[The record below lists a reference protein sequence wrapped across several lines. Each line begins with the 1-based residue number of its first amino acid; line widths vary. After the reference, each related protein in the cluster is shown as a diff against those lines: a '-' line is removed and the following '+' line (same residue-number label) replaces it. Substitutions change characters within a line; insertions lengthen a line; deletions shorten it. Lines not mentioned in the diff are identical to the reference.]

1 MSQREYHIVVL
12 GSAQFVQNVW
22 IESYDP
28 TIEDSYRKVLEV
40 DGRHVILEILDT
52 AGTEQFSKELYMKTG
67 QGFLLVFSITSESS
81 FWELAELREQIRRIK
96 EDSNVPMVL
105 IGNKSDLEDDRAVPR
120 PRAFA
125 ISREWNVPYFETSAR
140 RRANVDEA
148 FVDLCRQII
157 RKDQTERTRMAPPDS
172 PRPGEPLALTYAF
185 FDLNTTLTHPPSIPH
200 YTTINLATLTST
212 SSHSNQTPP
221 TNLPIKMSAPN
232 ANAPNEGI
240 VGQAVN
246 SVKNAAN
253 YVSESIQGSTAEANK
268 EANKQQAKGNVP
280 GQDSI
285 GDRISGGLNA
295 ASDKI
300 NQEKHDGAAEANKRS
315 I

>member
-12 GSAQFVQNVW
+12 GSGGVGKSCLTAQFVQNVW

-52 AGTEQFSKELYMKTG
+52 AGTEQFTAMRELYMKTG

-157 RKDQTERTRMAPPDS
+157 RKDQNERNRMAPPDS
-172 PRPGEPLALTYAF
+172 PRPGGPRSR
-185 FDLNTTLTHPPSIPH
+185 THTGRPKRKAHRPH
-200 YTTINLATLTST
+200 CTIL
-212 SSHSNQTPP
+212 
-221 TNLPIKMSAPN
+221 
-232 ANAPNEGI
+232 
-240 VGQAVN
+240 
-246 SVKNAAN
+246 
-253 YVSESIQGSTAEANK
+253 
-268 EANKQQAKGNVP
+268 
-280 GQDSI
+280 
-285 GDRISGGLNA
+285 
-295 ASDKI
+295 
-300 NQEKHDGAAEANKRS
+300 
-315 I
+315 

>member
-12 GSAQFVQNVW
+12 GSGGVGKSCLTAQFVQNVW

-52 AGTEQFSKELYMKTG
+52 AGTEQFKLYMKTG

-157 RKDQTERTRMAPPDS
+157 RKDQNERSRMAPPDS
-172 PRPGEPLALTYAF
+172 PRPGGPR
-185 FDLNTTLTHPPSIPH
+185 NRTHTGRPKRKAHRPH
-200 YTTINLATLTST
+200 S
-212 SSHSNQTPP
+212 Q
-221 TNLPIKMSAPN
+221 
-232 ANAPNEGI
+232 GI

-253 YVSESIQGSTAEANK
+253 YVSETIQGNAAEANK

-280 GQDSI
+280 GQDSLT
-285 GDRISGGLNA
+285 DRASGALNA
-295 ASDKI
+295 ASDSI
-300 NQEKHDGAAEANKRS
+300 NQKKHEGAADANKHS